1 MRFLIDNALSPVVAE
16 GLRQADHDAIHVR
29 DLGLAAADDETICDH
44 ADRDQ
49 RVIVSADTDFG
60 TILAMRN
67 TARPSVILFRGATP
81 RNPIGQVNLLLA
93 NLVEMA
99 PSIERGAVVV
109 LEPRRIR
116 VRSLP
121 MITSQASP
129 PHRPVGVVAFLT
141 GRRANGSSE
150 LYAAPRQ
157 AGQQA
162 SGALADGRR
171 SPVGSF
177 VLCGRCGAFGFRTCF
192 LFSRKVTW

>member
-29 DLGLAAADDETICDH
+29 DLGLAAADDETIFEH

-67 TARPSVILFRGATP
+67 AASPSVILFRGATP
-81 RNPIGQVNLLLA
+81 RNPIGQVKLLIA
-93 NLVEMA
+93 NLAAIA

-109 LEPRRIR
+109 LEPQRIR

-121 MITSQASP
+121 M
-129 PHRPVGVVAFLT
+129 
-141 GRRANGSSE
+141 SS
-150 LYAAPRQ
+150 
-157 AGQQA
+157 
-162 SGALADGRR
+162 S
-171 SPVGSF
+171 
-177 VLCGRCGAFGFRTCF
+177 
-192 LFSRKVTW
+192 

>member
-29 DLGLAAADDETICDH
+29 DLGLAAADDETIFDH

-67 TARPSVILFRGATP
+67 TARPSFILFRGATP
-81 RNPIGQVNLLLA
+81 RNPIGQVKLLLA
-93 NLVEMA
+93 NLAEIA

-109 LEPRRIR
+109 LEPQRIR

-121 MITSQASP
+121 MI
-129 PHRPVGVVAFLT
+129 
-141 GRRANGSSE
+141 SS
-150 LYAAPRQ
+150 
-157 AGQQA
+157 
-162 SGALADGRR
+162 
-171 SPVGSF
+171 
-177 VLCGRCGAFGFRTCF
+177 
-192 LFSRKVTW
+192 